1 MDVVKFAPTGDQLH
15 ELSLAAERLNEKKK
29 EIRKRRTVLRSA
41 TAAPRPPGYVED
53 DPLITPFDMEWVGE
67 IEPENSAFNEVIL
80 KVLASAPKLD
90 TTGFVKLGGDN
101 LWVWGGPTPAWGGTM
116 AEDTLIRGAD
126 YFNAENVVYV
136 YGPTTEKMLGIHSKY
151 KRMICQINTNCRTRV
166 DDVPYASDEEN
177 AEYLSR
183 LSLKYPNITGAMCDD
198 VMIDYDKVILPE
210 KFEARTRALKKY
222 NPELKMWCV
231 AYEHDFIHNHKDFR
245 YVLPYVDG
253 INLYI
258 WSKDQ
263 ILRFDETIELCRL
276 SLPGKPILLG
286 VFLHDYGRSDAGTP
300 PELLIYELD
309 KAREYLTAG
318 LIEGVVILG
327 DREIKKWPEQAETI
341 RNYLMNQ

>member
-166 DDVPYASDEEN
+166 EDVPYASDEEN

-210 KFEARTRALKKY
+210 KFEARARALKKY

-253 INLYI
+253 SIFI
-258 WSKDQ
+258 SGART
-263 ILRFDETIELCRL
+263 RFCVSMRPL
-276 SLPGKPILLG
+276 SF
-286 VFLHDYGRSDAGTP
+286 VA
-300 PELLIYELD
+300 
-309 KAREYLTAG
+309 
-318 LIEGVVILG
+318 
-327 DREIKKWPEQAETI
+327 
-341 RNYLMNQ
+341 

>member
-136 YGPTTEKMLGIHSKY
+136 YGPTTEKMLGIHGKY
-151 KRMICQINTNCRTRV
+151 KRMLCQVNANCRT
-166 DDVPYASDEEN
+166 PGAQGGATDEEN
-177 AEYLSR
+177 AELLSK
-183 LSLKYPNITGAMCDD
+183 LSLQFPNVVGAMCDD
-198 VMIDYDKVILPE
+198 VTTNYLKVVLPE
-210 KFEARTRALKKY
+210 RFEARSKALKKY
-222 NPELKMWCV
+222 NPELKMYGV
-231 AYEHDFIHNHKDFR
+231 VYVHELDEKDFSHIQPYMDVVNLWFWHKDE
-245 YVLPYVDG
+245 
-253 INLYI
+253 
-258 WSKDQ
+258 
-263 ILRFDETIELCRL
+263 ILEYDEKLALCR
-276 SLPGKPILLG
+276 SKFPGKPIIQG
-286 VFLHDYGRSDAGTP
+286 IFLHEYGYSDAGNL
-300 PELLIYELD
+300 PELLIYQLD
-309 KAREYLTAG
+309 KAREYMTKG
-318 LIEGVVILG
+318 IVEGVIILG
-327 DREIKKWPEQAETI
+327 DREIKKWPLQAETV
-341 RNYLMNQ
+341 RNYLKNQ